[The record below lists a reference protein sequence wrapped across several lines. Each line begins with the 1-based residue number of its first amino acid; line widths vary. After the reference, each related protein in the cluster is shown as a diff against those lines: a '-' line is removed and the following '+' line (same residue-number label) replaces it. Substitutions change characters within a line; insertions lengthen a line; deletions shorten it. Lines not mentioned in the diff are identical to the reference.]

1 MNQKCDVRLHVTCI
15 IVSHDQFTIELEKV
29 HAQILNKN
37 MTYKYLLFMFLFI
50 YYYYYYYYRFRMRYS
65 TFSDCYYLHWDNTVC
80 PALCRIQGL
89 ENGASELTGLQ
100 LVRTAKETVSDEK
113 INE

>member
-37 MTYKYLLFMFLFI
+37 VTYKYLLFML
-50 YYYYYYYYRFRMRYS
+50 
-65 TFSDCYYLHWDNTVC
+65 L
-80 PALCRIQGL
+80 LL
-89 ENGASELTGLQ
+89 LLLLLLLQ
-100 LVRTAKETVSDEK
+100 VQDEVQHLL
-113 INE
+113 